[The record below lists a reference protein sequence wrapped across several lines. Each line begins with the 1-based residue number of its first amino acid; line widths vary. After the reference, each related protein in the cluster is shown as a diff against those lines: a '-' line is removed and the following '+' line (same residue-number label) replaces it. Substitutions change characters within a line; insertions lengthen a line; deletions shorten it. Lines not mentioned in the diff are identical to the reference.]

1 MKPIRVILVDDHEL
15 VREGVRFFLS
25 GLPSIAVVGIAATPA
40 EAFQIISRASPDAAM
55 VDLGLPTVE
64 TGIGLIED
72 IKSRYPRIKVL
83 AFTCHEDA
91 HAIRGALA
99 AGADG
104 YLLKS
109 ASIPELSSAIENVVR
124 GKTYLSPDVSAN
136 VVCGYLGQNN
146 QLDTTENNLSR
157 REKEVLRLLLE
168 GKGNK
173 EIGRILY
180 ISHRTVE
187 KHKANVKT
195 KLNCDTTVELA
206 VYCMK
211 NGILQ

>member
-40 EAFQIISRASPDAAM
+40 ETFQLITRSPPDVAM
-55 VDLGLPTVE
+55 VDLGLPTIE
-64 TGIGLIED
+64 TGIGVIED
-72 IKSRYPRIKVL
+72 IKTRHPRIKVL
-83 AFTCHEDA
+83 AFTSHEDA
-91 HAIRGALA
+91 PAIRGALA

-109 ASIPELSSAIENVVR
+109 ASILEFSTAITTVAG
-124 GKTYLSPDVSAN
+124 GKKYLSPDVSAD
-136 VVCGYLGQNN
+136 VVCGYLGQDS
-146 QLDTTENNLSR
+146 LTDVCAKNLSR

-173 EIGRILY
+173 EIGTILY

-187 KHKANVKT
+187 KHKANLKA
-195 KLNCDTTVELA
+195 KLNCETTVELA

-211 NGILQ
+211 HGIMT

>member
-40 EAFQIISRASPDAAM
+40 EALLIINRVSPDTAL
-55 VDLGLPTVE
+55 VDLGLPTIE

-72 IKSRYPRIKVL
+72 IKARYPRIKVL

-91 HAIRGALA
+91 SAIRGALT

-109 ASIPELSSAIENVVR
+109 ASIPELSRAITTVAD
-124 GKTYLSPDVSAN
+124 GKKYLSPDVSAD
-136 VVCGYLGQNN
+136 VVCGYLGQKD
-146 QLDTTENNLSR
+146 QFDTSTNNLSR
-157 REKEVLRLLLE
+157 REKEVLRLLLD

-173 EIGRILY
+173 EIGKILY

-187 KHKANVKT
+187 KHKANLKT
-195 KLNCDTTVELA
+195 KLNCDSTVELA

-211 NGILQ
+211 NGLMQ